1 MLCLLPLSHVED
13 SSEINFMETKIYE
26 LDPVWKELGLLS
38 MAETQ
43 SQVTGLCRAAR
54 QPQGIYLSFHNCN
67 LTVSKCTLKGHLSVS
82 DLSCEPAVMVK
93 GLCGEPPQGAN
104 VENYLLTIC
113 PVIFSARPPSL
124 VRQLQLPLLSHCC
137 SIGRAASGRIGFP
150 SR

>member
-1 MLCLLPLSHVED
+1 MPVTFISCWRFQWDKFYGNKNLRIGSCLKRARAFKYGRKTVPSHR
-13 SSEINFMETKIYE
+13 
-26 LDPVWKELGLLS
+26 PVPWL
-38 MAETQ
+38 
-43 SQVTGLCRAAR
+43 RPR

-82 DLSCEPAVMVK
+82 DLSCELAVMVK
-93 GLCGEPPQGAN
+93 GLCREPPQGAN

-150 SR
+150 SQ